1 LQAGDFVTT
10 GLDANREAGIWQ
22 VKFATQ
28 ENFDG
33 MVAALLGQGR

>member
-1 LQAGDFVTT
+1 
-10 GLDANREAGIWQ
+10 LDANREAGIWQ